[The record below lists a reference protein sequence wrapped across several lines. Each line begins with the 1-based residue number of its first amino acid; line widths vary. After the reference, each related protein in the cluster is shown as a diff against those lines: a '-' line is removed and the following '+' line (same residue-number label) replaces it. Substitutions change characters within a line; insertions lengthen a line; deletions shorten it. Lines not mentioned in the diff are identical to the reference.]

1 MALEPK
7 SPKALVGVA
16 SAARR
21 TAERRRGIFIFGCVL
36 VVVGRRRRRGWGGL
50 SHFPESQRPFIPT
63 KLFLVHRKKDKEN
76 EPFKLRKVNY

>member
-36 VVVGRRRRRGWGGL
+36 VVVGRRRRGWGGL

-63 KLFLVHRKKDKEN
+63 KLFLVHRKKEKEN